1 MSEPALTAIDIGVD
15 VDGRSLFDG
24 VSLAAERGSLTVITG
39 PSGAGK
45 TTLARVLA
53 GFREPDR
60 GRVVFG
66 AFGERPAFVAQDEG
80 LVSVLTAAET
90 VALPLQ
96 AQGLA
101 RTEIRT
107 SSRHWLEATG
117 LGACAGRLVDELS
130 GGQRQRLAIARALA
144 MRTCVVVMDEPTAG
158 LDAENR
164 NLVVGLLRAEMER
177 GAGLVV
183 VSHDP
188 EILARSTT
196 RCELDVPQT
205 QTDPADI

>member
-1 MSEPALTAIDIGVD
+1 MSEPALRAIDVGVD

-24 VSLAAERGSLTVITG
+24 VSLAAEPGSLTVITG
-39 PSGAGK
+39 ASGAGK

-60 GRVVFG
+60 GRVVLG
-66 AFGERPAFVAQDEG
+66 ALGERPAFVAQDEG

-90 VALPLQ
+90 VALPQQ

-164 NLVVGLLRAEMER
+164 NLVVSLLQAEMER
-177 GAGLVV
+177 GAALVV

-188 EILARSTT
+188 EILTRSTT
-196 RCELDVPQT
+196 EFELDVPQP
-205 QTDPADI
+205 QTDPAAI